1 MKSLKIISKIKR
13 DLPVQKEDY
22 KILML
27 IIVIRLKRKIERRK
41 KRIWKI
47 IIFFENLNLTR
58 NDDKYIL

>member
-27 IIVIRLKRKIERRK
+27 IIVIRLKRKRGR
-41 KRIWKI
+41 
-47 IIFFENLNLTR
+47 T
-58 NDDKYIL
+58 